1 MRSSR
6 LASVLGSSAIML
18 CCLAMASAAQNAGR
32 QRAPVVRI
40 YSLNGAYTLTTTKYV
55 SPAIEVSENAY
66 IFAVSMD
73 LDGQIQV
80 LHPDFPGI
88 SVRMLAHKS
97 LHLPNFF
104 AGFGQGTYGGGRY
117 SMAANRNYDTRY
129 GTSADDSR
137 GTVIALASRA
147 PFNLELIER
156 GGDWDMSAI
165 RRLIEYRSPQS
176 AAQMLAAYLGAK
188 GEPIGRDYLRFGGGQ
203 SDDYGYDYAYAY
215 SACDFLGHGFSYWP
229 SRGFRSTPY
238 SGAPLGRGES
248 PARIIGYDVCGLPII
263 GYGPT
268 VVTRPPVPTPR
279 PPGDTT
285 VFPKGRFPKDGF
297 PRVPKDGFTNAS
309 AEGIFPIPRRSGLPQ
324 MGDVTIKAPERRRGE
339 PSQIIDAYRSQ
350 PGGGMTVP
358 QGRIPIDRAQPRT
371 EPTAPT
377 GVQPPRTLRNEPRTE
392 SPPPARAPERPR
404 ESPPAPVVHERPST
418 PAPPPPR
425 AEVPATK
432 MEPVRVP
439 PPNLK

>member
-6 LASVLGSSAIML
+6 FASVLGSSAIML
-18 CCLAMASAAQNAGR
+18 CAFAMASAAQNAGR

-40 YSLNGAYTLTTTKYV
+40 YSLNGAYTLNTTKYV
-55 SPAIEVSENAY
+55 SPAIEVSENSY
-66 IFAVSMD
+66 VFAVSMD

-104 AGFGQGTYGGGRY
+104 AGFGQSAYGGGNY
-117 SMAANRNYDTRY
+117 SMAASRTYDTRY
-129 GTSADDSR
+129 GTGGDDSR

-176 AAQMLAAYLGAK
+176 AAHMLAAYLGAK
-188 GEPIGRDYLRFGGGQ
+188 GEPIGRDYLRFGTS
-203 SDDYGYDYAYAY
+203 SDSYAYAYAY
-215 SACDFLGHGFSYWP
+215 SPCDLYHGYAYWP
-229 SRGFRSTPY
+229 SRGFSYLAPYGRISTFSPK
-238 SGAPLGRGES
+238 GQ
-248 PARIIGYDVCGLPII
+248 PARILGYDICGFPII

-268 VVTRPPVPTPR
+268 VVTRPPATTPR

-297 PRVPKDGFTNAS
+297 PRVPKDGFTNGS
-309 AEGIFPIPRRSGLPQ
+309 AEGIFPIPRRSGVPQ
-324 MGDVTIKAPERRRGE
+324 MGDVTIKAPARRRGE
-339 PSQIIDAYRSQ
+339 PSQIIDTYRSQ

-358 QGRIPIDRAQPRT
+358 QGRIPIDRVQPRT
-371 EPTAPT
+371 EPATAT

-392 SPPPARAPERPR
+392 SPPPSRAPDRPR

-439 PPNLK
+439 PPNRK

>member
-1 MRSSR
+1 
-6 LASVLGSSAIML
+6 ML
-18 CCLAMASAAQNAGR
+18 CGFAVASAAQNAAR

-40 YSLNGAYTLTTTKYV
+40 YSLNGAYTVSTTQYV

-66 IFAVSMD
+66 IFAVSLD

-88 SVRMLAHKS
+88 SVRMLAHKQ
-97 LHLPNFF
+97 LQLPNFF
-104 AGFGQGTYGGGRY
+104 AGFGQSASGSSIY
-117 SMAANRNYDTRY
+117 SNANRSYDSRY
-129 GTSADDSR
+129 GSGDDSR

-147 PFNLELIER
+147 PFNLDLIER
-156 GGDWDMSAI
+156 GGDWDISAI

-176 AAQMLAAYLGAK
+176 AGQMLAGYLGAK
-188 GEPIGRDYLRFGGGQ
+188 GEPIGRDFLRFGGG
-203 SDDYGYDYAYAY
+203 SNSYAYAYAY
-215 SACDFLGHGFSYWP
+215 SPCDLYHGYAYWP
-229 SRGFRSTPY
+229 SRGFAYVAPYGRISTFSPN
-238 SGAPLGRGES
+238 GQ
-248 PARIIGYDVCGLPII
+248 PARILGYDICGFPII

-285 VFPKGRFPKDGF
+285 VFPKARFPKEPLPRHPRDG
-297 PRVPKDGFTNAS
+297 GTNAA
-309 AEGIFPIPRRSGLPQ
+309 AEGVYPIPRRSGLPQ
-324 MGDVTIKAPERRRGE
+324 MGDVTITAPARRRGE

-371 EPTAPT
+371 EPSAAT
-377 GVQPPRTLRNEPRTE
+377 GVQPPRTYRNEPRTE
-392 SPPPARAPERPR
+392 SPPPSRAPDRPR

-439 PPNLK
+439 PPNRK